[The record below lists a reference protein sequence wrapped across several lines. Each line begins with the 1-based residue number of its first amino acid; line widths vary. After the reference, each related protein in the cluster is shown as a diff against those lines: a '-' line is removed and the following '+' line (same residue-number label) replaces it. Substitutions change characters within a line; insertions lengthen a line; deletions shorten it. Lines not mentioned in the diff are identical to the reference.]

1 MAKPTDA
8 QIRAIFLLTWICLLI
23 PPAVRHAGA
32 YDYPAPDKKP
42 YASKNAP
49 RLAPAPTEV
58 TGPGAVFDSMLA
70 ALSQKADIQN
80 DRIKTLWSGIPN
92 IVPDL
97 YNVFITL

>member
-1 MAKPTDA
+1 VKSINAPFRE
-8 QIRAIFLLTWICLLI
+8 IILLTWICLLI
-23 PPAVRHAGA
+23 PPAVWYADA
-32 YDYPAPDKKP
+32 YDYPSPDEKP
-42 YASKNAP
+42 YASENAP
-49 RLAPAPTEV
+49 RVVPAPTEA
-58 TGPGAVFDSMLA
+58 TGPGAVFDSILT